1 MPHSPAQHR
10 DHRKFLPK
18 LFPSVSERL
27 ASDSASGGLPAVPYG
42 VLIAFLAIALM
53 WWADSRSTITY
64 GMDGPMT
71 TIRLEGSNASTED
84 QMIESA
90 RELRAFLAEKNVSMI
105 KVSEGD
111 APPTLVVFD
120 PGRRIG
126 WTAQLDDAGSTGD
139 PEPGVYTIS
148 GSYSD
153 RTWASSGQAPLAP
166 PGIAGVDMLGS
177 VEIPGM
183 TPSNSNL
190 QFVEVL
196 GAAPF
201 DTGELHLG
209 TTDPDALAR
218 IVELVEAQGLRPQS
232 TKQQEPLLISLIYD
246 APVATSTLFIL
257 LSIVC
262 VMGSVV
268 LRLPEQSEEI
278 RLRVLVG
285 ATEIKIIRD
294 RARRELVPVLAG
306 TAIGSGVA
314 LVTTSLI
321 ATSAPGSREFTV
333 LTLGALIGGIVMWVI
348 RQATFALVLLSHLKR
363 ASS

>member
-1 MPHSPAQHR
+1 
-10 DHRKFLPK
+10 
-18 LFPSVSERL
+18 
-27 ASDSASGGLPAVPYG
+27 
-42 VLIAFLAIALM
+42 
-53 WWADSRSTITY
+53 
-64 GMDGPMT
+64 MT
-71 TIRLEGSNASTED
+71 TITMMNGTR
-84 QMIESA
+84 SA
-90 RELRAFLAEKNVSMI
+90 TAEQKAQAARDLRAFLSENDISMI
-105 KVSEGD
+105 KVSNGD
-111 APPTLVVFD
+111 SSPDLVVFD
-120 PGRRIG
+120 PNHRIG
-126 WTAQLDDAGSTGD
+126 WMKPLNAASSTAD
-139 PEPGVYTIS
+139 PEPGVYTIK

-153 RTWASSGQAPLAP
+153 KTWISSGQAPLAP
-166 PGIAGVDMLGS
+166 QGLDVLGS
-177 VEIPGM
+177 IEVPGL

-209 TTDPDALAR
+209 TTDPDTLAR
-218 IVELVEAQGLRPQS
+218 IVELMEAQGLRPQS

-262 VMGSVV
+262 VMGTVV
-268 LRLPEQSEEI
+268 LRLPEKSEEI

-285 ATEIKIIRD
+285 ATKLKIIRD

-314 LVTTSLI
+314 LMTTSLI
-321 ATSAPGSREFTV
+321 ATSAPGSREFTI

-348 RQATFALVLLSHLKR
+348 RQATFALILSSHLKR

>member
-1 MPHSPAQHR
+1 MSFSSAPHPNHR
-10 DHRKFLPK
+10 RRSDD
-18 LFPSVSERL
+18 SRL
-27 ASDSASGGLPAVPYG
+27 ARLAREFSSGHSTGGLLAVPYG
-42 VLIAFLAIALM
+42 ILVAFLAIALM
-53 WWADSRSTITY
+53 WWTDNRSEITY
-64 GMDGPMT
+64 GMSGPMT
-71 TIRLEGSNASTED
+71 TITTMNSTR
-84 QMIESA
+84 SA
-90 RELRAFLAEKNVSMI
+90 TEEQKAQAARDLRTFLSENDISMI
-105 KVSEGD
+105 KVSNGD
-111 APPTLVVFD
+111 SSPDLVVFD
-120 PGRRIG
+120 PNHRIG
-126 WTAQLDDAGSTGD
+126 WTESLNAASSTAD
-139 PEPGVYTIS
+139 PEPGVYTIK

-153 RTWASSGQAPLAP
+153 KTWISSGQAPLAP
-166 PGIAGVDMLGS
+166 QGLDVLGS
-177 VEIPGM
+177 IEVPGL

-321 ATSAPGSREFTV
+321 ATNAPGSREFTV
-333 LTLGALIGGIVMWVI
+333 LTLGALIGGIVMWAI

>member
-1 MPHSPAQHR
+1 M
-10 DHRKFLPK
+10 
-18 LFPSVSERL
+18 
-27 ASDSASGGLPAVPYG
+27 AVPYG
-42 VLIAFLAIALM
+42 VLVAFLAIAFM
-53 WWADSRSTITY
+53 WWTDNRSEITY
-64 GMDGPMT
+64 GMSGPMT
-71 TIRLEGSNASTED
+71 TITMMNGTR
-84 QMIESA
+84 SA
-90 RELRAFLAEKNVSMI
+90 TAEQKAQAARDLRAFLSENDISMI
-105 KVSEGD
+105 KVSNGD
-111 APPTLVVFD
+111 SSPDLVVFD
-120 PGRRIG
+120 PNHRIG
-126 WTAQLDDAGSTGD
+126 WMKPLNAASSTAD
-139 PEPGVYTIS
+139 PEPGVYTIK

-153 RTWASSGQAPLAP
+153 KTWISSGQAPLAP
-166 PGIAGVDMLGS
+166 QGLDVLGS
-177 VEIPGM
+177 IEVPGL

-209 TTDPDALAR
+209 TTDPDTLAR
-218 IVELVEAQGLRPQS
+218 IVELMEAQGLRPQS

-262 VMGSVV
+262 VMGTVV

-285 ATEIKIIRD
+285 ATKLKIIRD

-314 LVTTSLI
+314 LMTTSLI
-321 ATSAPGSREFTV
+321 ATSAPGSREFTI

-348 RQATFALVLLSHLKR
+348 RQATFALILSSHLKR

>member
-1 MPHSPAQHR
+1 MQR
-10 DHRKFLPK
+10 DSRLM
-18 LFPSVSERL
+18 RL
-27 ASDSASGGLPAVPYG
+27 ARNFSSDHSTGGLLAVPYG
-42 VLIAFLAIALM
+42 VLVAFLAIAFM
-53 WWADSRSTITY
+53 WWTDNRSEITY
-64 GMDGPMT
+64 GMSGPMT
-71 TIRLEGSNASTED
+71 TITMMNGTR
-84 QMIESA
+84 SA
-90 RELRAFLAEKNVSMI
+90 TAEQKAQAARDLRAFLSENDISMI
-105 KVSEGD
+105 KVSNGD
-111 APPTLVVFD
+111 SSPDLVVFD
-120 PGRRIG
+120 PNHRIG
-126 WTAQLDDAGSTGD
+126 WMKPLNAASSTAD
-139 PEPGVYTIS
+139 PEPGVYTIK

-153 RTWASSGQAPLAP
+153 KTWISSGQAPLAP
-166 PGIAGVDMLGS
+166 QGLDVLGS
-177 VEIPGM
+177 IEVPGL

-209 TTDPDALAR
+209 TTDPDTLAR
-218 IVELVEAQGLRPQS
+218 IVELMEAQGLRPQS

-262 VMGSVV
+262 VMGTVV

-285 ATEIKIIRD
+285 ATKLKIIRD

-314 LVTTSLI
+314 LMTTSLI
-321 ATSAPGSREFTV
+321 ATSAPGSREFTI

-348 RQATFALVLLSHLKR
+348 RQATFALILSSHLKR

>member
-1 MPHSPAQHR
+1 MSFSSALHPNHR
-10 DHRKFLPK
+10 RCSDDSRLM
-18 LFPSVSERL
+18 RL
-27 ASDSASGGLPAVPYG
+27 ARNFSSDHSTGGLLAVPYG
-42 VLIAFLAIALM
+42 VLVAFLAIAFM
-53 WWADSRSTITY
+53 WWTDNRSEITY
-64 GMDGPMT
+64 GMSGPMT
-71 TIRLEGSNASTED
+71 TITTMNSTR
-84 QMIESA
+84 SA
-90 RELRAFLAEKNVSMI
+90 TEEQKAQAARDLRAFLSENDISMI
-105 KVSEGD
+105 KVSNGD
-111 APPTLVVFD
+111 SSPDLVVFD
-120 PGRRIG
+120 PTHRIG
-126 WTAQLDDAGSTGD
+126 WTEPLNAASSTAD
-139 PEPGVYTIS
+139 PEPGVYTIK

-153 RTWASSGQAPLAP
+153 KTWISSGQAPLAP
-166 PGIAGVDMLGS
+166 QGLDVLGS
-177 VEIPGM
+177 IEVPGL

>member
-1 MPHSPAQHR
+1 MKPLNA
-10 DHRKFLPK
+10 
-18 LFPSVSERL
+18 
-27 ASDSASGGLPAVPYG
+27 AS
-42 VLIAFLAIALM
+42 
-53 WWADSRSTITY
+53 ST
-64 GMDGPMT
+64 
-71 TIRLEGSNASTED
+71 A
-84 QMIESA
+84 
-90 RELRAFLAEKNVSMI
+90 
-105 KVSEGD
+105 
-111 APPTLVVFD
+111 
-120 PGRRIG
+120 
-126 WTAQLDDAGSTGD
+126 D
-139 PEPGVYTIS
+139 PEPGVYTIK

-153 RTWASSGQAPLAP
+153 KTWISSGQAPLAP
-166 PGIAGVDMLGS
+166 QGLDVLGS
-177 VEIPGM
+177 IEVPGL

-209 TTDPDALAR
+209 TTDPDTLAR
-218 IVELVEAQGLRPQS
+218 IVELMEAQGLRPQS

-262 VMGSVV
+262 VMGTVV

-285 ATEIKIIRD
+285 ATKLKIIRD

-321 ATSAPGSREFTV
+321 STSAPGSREFTV

-348 RQATFALVLLSHLKR
+348 RQATFALILSSHLKR

>member
-1 MPHSPAQHR
+1 MSFSSALHPNHR
-10 DHRKFLPK
+10 RRSDD
-18 LFPSVSERL
+18 SRL
-27 ASDSASGGLPAVPYG
+27 AQLAREFSSGHSTGGLLAVPYG
-42 VLIAFLAIALM
+42 ILVAFLAIALM
-53 WWADSRSTITY
+53 WWTDNRSEITY
-64 GMDGPMT
+64 GMSGPMT
-71 TIRLEGSNASTED
+71 TITTMNSTR
-84 QMIESA
+84 SA
-90 RELRAFLAEKNVSMI
+90 TEEQKAQAARDLRAFLSENDISMI
-105 KVSEGD
+105 KVSNGD
-111 APPTLVVFD
+111 SSPDLVVFD
-120 PGRRIG
+120 PTHRIG
-126 WTAQLDDAGSTGD
+126 WTEPLNAASSTAD
-139 PEPGVYTIS
+139 PEPGVYTIK

-153 RTWASSGQAPLAP
+153 KTWISSGQAPLAP
-166 PGIAGVDMLGS
+166 QGLDVLGS
-177 VEIPGM
+177 IEVPGL

>member
-1 MPHSPAQHR
+1 MSFSSALHPNHR
-10 DHRKFLPK
+10 RCSDDSRLM
-18 LFPSVSERL
+18 RL
-27 ASDSASGGLPAVPYG
+27 ARNFSSDHSTGGLLAVPYG
-42 VLIAFLAIALM
+42 VLVAFLAIAFM
-53 WWADSRSTITY
+53 WWTDNRSEITY
-64 GMDGPMT
+64 GMSGPMT
-71 TIRLEGSNASTED
+71 TITMMNGTR
-84 QMIESA
+84 SA
-90 RELRAFLAEKNVSMI
+90 TAEQKAQAARDLRAFLSENDISMI
-105 KVSEGD
+105 KVSNGD
-111 APPTLVVFD
+111 SSPDLVVFD
-120 PGRRIG
+120 PNHRIG
-126 WTAQLDDAGSTGD
+126 WMKPLNAASSTAD
-139 PEPGVYTIS
+139 PEPGVYTIK

-153 RTWASSGQAPLAP
+153 KTWISSGQAPLAP
-166 PGIAGVDMLGS
+166 QGLDVLGS
-177 VEIPGM
+177 IEVPGL

-209 TTDPDALAR
+209 TTDPDTLAR
-218 IVELVEAQGLRPQS
+218 IVELMEAQGLRPQS

-262 VMGSVV
+262 VMGTVV

-285 ATEIKIIRD
+285 ATKLKIIRD

-314 LVTTSLI
+314 LMTTSLI
-321 ATSAPGSREFTV
+321 ATSAPGSREFTI

-348 RQATFALVLLSHLKR
+348 RQATFALILSSHLKR

>member
-1 MPHSPAQHR
+1 M
-10 DHRKFLPK
+10 
-18 LFPSVSERL
+18 RL
-27 ASDSASGGLPAVPYG
+27 ARNFSSDHSTGGLLAVPYG
-42 VLIAFLAIALM
+42 VLVAFLAIAFM
-53 WWADSRSTITY
+53 WWTDNRSEITY
-64 GMDGPMT
+64 GMSGPMT
-71 TIRLEGSNASTED
+71 TITMMNGTR
-84 QMIESA
+84 SA
-90 RELRAFLAEKNVSMI
+90 TAEQKAQAARDLRAFLSENDISMI
-105 KVSEGD
+105 KVSNGD
-111 APPTLVVFD
+111 SSPDLVVFD
-120 PGRRIG
+120 PNHRIG
-126 WTAQLDDAGSTGD
+126 WMKPLNAASSTAD
-139 PEPGVYTIS
+139 PEPGVYTIK

-153 RTWASSGQAPLAP
+153 KTWISSGQAPLAP
-166 PGIAGVDMLGS
+166 QGLDVLGS
-177 VEIPGM
+177 IEVPGL

-209 TTDPDALAR
+209 TTDPDTLAR
-218 IVELVEAQGLRPQS
+218 IVELMEAQGLRPQS

-262 VMGSVV
+262 VMGTVV

-285 ATEIKIIRD
+285 ATKLKIIRD

-314 LVTTSLI
+314 LMTTSLI
-321 ATSAPGSREFTV
+321 ATSAPGSREFTI

-348 RQATFALVLLSHLKR
+348 RQATFALILSSHLKR

>member
-1 MPHSPAQHR
+1 M
-10 DHRKFLPK
+10 
-18 LFPSVSERL
+18 
-27 ASDSASGGLPAVPYG
+27 AVPYG
-42 VLIAFLAIALM
+42 VLVAFLAIAFM
-53 WWADSRSTITY
+53 WWTDNRSEITY
-64 GMDGPMT
+64 GMSGPMT
-71 TIRLEGSNASTED
+71 TITMMNGTR
-84 QMIESA
+84 SA
-90 RELRAFLAEKNVSMI
+90 TAEQKAQAARDLRAFLSENDISMI
-105 KVSEGD
+105 KVSNGD
-111 APPTLVVFD
+111 SSPDLVVFD
-120 PGRRIG
+120 PTHRIG
-126 WTAQLDDAGSTGD
+126 WMKPLNAASSTAD
-139 PEPGVYTIS
+139 PEPGVYTIK

-153 RTWASSGQAPLAP
+153 KTWISSGQAPLAP
-166 PGIAGVDMLGS
+166 QGLDVLGS
-177 VEIPGM
+177 IEVPGL

-209 TTDPDALAR
+209 TTDPDTLAR
-218 IVELVEAQGLRPQS
+218 IVELMEAQGLRPQS

-262 VMGSVV
+262 VMGTVV

-285 ATEIKIIRD
+285 ATKLKIIRD

-314 LVTTSLI
+314 LMTTSLI
-321 ATSAPGSREFTV
+321 ATSAPGSREFTI

-348 RQATFALVLLSHLKR
+348 RQATFALILSSHLKR